1 MDFSEQFH
9 IEKCII
15 AKQMKKDKNKT
26 FYEEIDMEVHEH
38 DFKVNER

>member
-1 MDFSEQFH
+1 MDLTLTL
-9 IEKCII
+9 
-15 AKQMKKDKNKT
+15 KDKNKT